1 MKNSGKETIK
11 VIQIHCNTIAQFK
24 VLRHLQ
30 REFETSG
37 VKNLELIDNGIR
49 LTDCTGASAN
59 FVYNAETDRVE
70 LYENN

>member
-1 MKNSGKETIK
+1 M
-11 VIQIHCNTIAQFK
+11 IQIYCNTITQFK

-30 REFETSG
+30 REFEPSG
-37 VKNLELIDNGIR
+37 VKSLELIDNGIR

-59 FVYNAETDRVE
+59 FIYNAETDSVE